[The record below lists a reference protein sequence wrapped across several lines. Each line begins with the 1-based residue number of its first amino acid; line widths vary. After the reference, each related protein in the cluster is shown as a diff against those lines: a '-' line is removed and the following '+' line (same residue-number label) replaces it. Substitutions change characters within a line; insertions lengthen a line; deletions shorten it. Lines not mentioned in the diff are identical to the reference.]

1 MLIQIPD
8 EQRERIESL
17 ACERGYDSAV
27 DYLLALVEADEE
39 GDDFIDDPEED
50 AVDLEAELRE
60 AWRDAMTGNTR
71 PAREAL
77 AEIRRKLTR
86 DGE

>member
-17 ACERGYDSAV
+17 ARERGFENPV
-27 DYLLALVEADEE
+27 DYLLALVDAD
-39 GDDFIDDPEED
+39 DDFIDDPEED
-50 AVDLEAELRE
+50 AVDLKAEFRQ

-77 AEIRRKLTR
+77 AEIRRKLKQ

>member
-8 EQRERIESL
+8 EQRERIENL
-17 ACERGYDSAV
+17 ARERGYDSAV

-50 AVDLEAELRE
+50 AVDLKAEFRE
-60 AWRDAMTGNTR
+60 AWRAAMTGEGIR
-71 PAREAL
+71 PVEELL
-77 AEIRRKLTR
+77 AELDR
-86 DGE
+86 EENESE